1 MTWRVLLAGVLD
13 LLRRPWHLA
22 AAVAGVAVAVF
33 LCGLLALAALAV
45 DGAFARGQG
54 QIQFQVYWKPGADP
68 ALVSRQMDW
77 MRALPGV
84 VEARSFTPEQAL
96 AVMRHSLGKQ
106 ADEALA
112 PAGRNPLPYT
122 LLLGLRM
129 PVDDPAYARDMY
141 ERLAGV
147 EGVGEVRYN
156 PVAVDMAQ
164 ALGAA
169 GRRVALPLGAFVAI
183 LVGLVVGNTVRLSL
197 LRRREELEILRLVG
211 ATRWYVRL
219 PMVCGAGLIGLCG
232 SSLAFVGLKI
242 VQMLVANA
250 LDAPPLW
257 LPLPFLPAGL
267 VVVTIVWTTIVAALA
282 GLFAAEES
290 HV

>member
-1 MTWRVLLAGVLD
+1 MTSRELLAGVLD

-22 AAVAGVAVAVF
+22 AALAGVAVAVF

-45 DGAFARGQG
+45 DGAFSRGQG
-54 QIQFQVYWKPGADP
+54 QIQFQVYWKAGAD
-68 ALVSRQMDW
+68 AGLVARQMDW

-96 AVMRHSLGKQ
+96 AVMRHSLGRQ
-106 ADEALA
+106 ADEAL
-112 PAGRNPLPYT
+112 PAGRNPLPHT

-141 ERLAGV
+141 ERLAAV
-147 EGVGEVRYN
+147 EGVAEVRYN

-169 GRRVALPLGAFVAI
+169 GRRGALPLGAIVAL
-183 LVGLVVGNTVRLSL
+183 LVGLVVGNTVRLSM

-232 SSLAFVGLKI
+232 ASLAFVGLKL
-242 VQMLVANA
+242 VQA
-250 LDAPPLW
+250 LLADVLAAPPLW
-257 LPLPFLPAGL
+257 LPLPFLPTGL
-267 VVVTIVWTTIVAALA
+267 VAATIVWTTLVAALA

-290 HV
+290 HT